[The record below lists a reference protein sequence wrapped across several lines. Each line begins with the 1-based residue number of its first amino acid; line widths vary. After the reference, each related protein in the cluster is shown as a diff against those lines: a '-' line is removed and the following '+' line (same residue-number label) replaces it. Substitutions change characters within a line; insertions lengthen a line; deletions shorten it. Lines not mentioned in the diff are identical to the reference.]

1 MYLWRQQDIFRY
13 NPTCVSPALMVYSP
27 LIDVKPQ
34 PCNTDRTSTSWEQ
47 TCSTLRKLW
56 ARGGRT
62 VHFAINSRAETDR
75 EALQLRTGTPP
86 KPLAGNLGDAVLP
99 IATRMAFNFFLGH
112 PIWRLR
118 NVLSRAKE
126 VAADVKDADTGY
138 LAAVVGGGGLF
149 YPANG
154 FSTQDVSGWQ
164 WRVAAQDLEQLQVPL
179 FVFGVGWNAFRNQ
192 TFADSPAQ
200 AKPKPPSQCIPQ
212 HQRILWP
219 EPSFALAFSRS
230 LAAIVR
236 KPNAVIGLRE
246 SYSLSQI
253 RAMTS
258 KPDRLTYQ
266 PCATAL
272 TGAMQPRLASRTLLE
287 PESKVLAINLASDR
301 SALRAGTTDDEVLQA
316 QEVLRFAQGAHRQG
330 WTVHIVQQSLADNK
344 ALYERMQAEPSLA
357 VPHTKTLPKGS
368 KINEVFEYYGRN
380 VTVAASMRGHGVM
393 VPFGLHVATISLVT
407 HEKVAS
413 FLSDIGHAEWG
424 VEATISARQDRG
436 AGLADELL
444 GVLGYIDRNRAR
456 VHAEI
461 MAAQEKLMGV
471 TARNMREFGRMVAA
485 HAAARRLSSRQHHP
499 ASRVTGADA

>member
-1 MYLWRQQDIFRY
+1 M
-13 NPTCVSPALMVYSP
+13 
-27 LIDVKPQ
+27 
-34 PCNTDRTSTSWEQ
+34 
-47 TCSTLRKLW
+47 
-56 ARGGRT
+56 
-62 VHFAINSRAETDR
+62 
-75 EALQLRTGTPP
+75 
-86 KPLAGNLGDAVLP
+86 
-99 IATRMAFNFFLGH
+99 
-112 PIWRLR
+112 
-118 NVLSRAKE
+118 
-126 VAADVKDADTGY
+126 AADVKDADTGY

-192 TFADSPAQ
+192 SFADLPAQ
-200 AKPKPPSQCIPQ
+200 AKPKTPSQRIPQ

-301 SALRAGTTDDEVLQA
+301 SALRAGTTDDEP
-316 QEVLRFAQGAHRQG
+316 
-330 WTVHIVQQSLADNK
+330 
-344 ALYERMQAEPSLA
+344 PSG
-357 VPHTKTLPKGS
+357 T
-368 KINEVFEYYGRN
+368 
-380 VTVAASMRGHGVM
+380 
-393 VPFGLHVATISLVT
+393 
-407 HEKVAS
+407 
-413 FLSDIGHAEWG
+413 
-424 VEATISARQDRG
+424 
-436 AGLADELL
+436 
-444 GVLGYIDRNRAR
+444 
-456 VHAEI
+456 
-461 MAAQEKLMGV
+461 
-471 TARNMREFGRMVAA
+471 
-485 HAAARRLSSRQHHP
+485 
-499 ASRVTGADA
+499 